1 MSVVEILG
9 NRLSPFVQATWLVAA
24 EKGLEPVYIPDPP
37 HSEAILA
44 IHPAGKI
51 PALRHGDVTL
61 FESLAISTYLD
72 GLTEKAPLT
81 PINPTERAQMLAWC
95 SLITDTINRIIVQ
108 DILIA
113 YAFPP
118 ASGPD
123 LPRIATAMTKA
134 KPVLAR
140 INADLARTDS
150 PAKHAYMIGETAT
163 IADFML
169 YPIMEY
175 LRLSPVAE
183 ELFNPHGNGNSI
195 TYERGRGST
204 NSEGEFTAAFPGGH
218 GWFWRNRDTKPLTV
232 NLRLRGTYSELR
244 QGE

>member
-1 MSVVEILG
+1 MSNLEILG
-9 NRLSPFVQATWLVAA
+9 NRLSPFVQATWLVAT
-24 EKGLEPVYIPDPP
+24 EKGLKPEYIPDPP

-61 FESLAISTYLD
+61 FESLAICTYLD
-72 GLTEKAPLT
+72 GLGDKPSLT
-81 PINPTERAQMLAWC
+81 PTDPTERAQMLGWC

-108 DILIA
+108 DILTA

-134 KPVLAR
+134 QPVSAR
-140 INADLARTDS
+140 INAHLSRKIDS
-150 PAKHAYMIGETAT
+150 AEPCLVGETVT

-169 YPIMEY
+169 YPIVEY
-175 LRLSPVAE
+175 LRLSPVAAD
-183 ELFNPHGNGNSI
+183 LFMPHTALKAWHGRMS
-195 TYERGRGST
+195 ERCGAHAS
-204 NSEGEFTAAFPGGH
+204 A
-218 GWFWRNRDTKPLTV
+218 
-232 NLRLRGTYSELR
+232 
-244 QGE
+244 